1 MQDGSR
7 LSPRIVL
14 GPWERLG
21 AEARGIRFAVFI
33 VEQGVPA
40 EMELDDYDAVSLH
53 AMAYTRN
60 GTPVATGR
68 LLPDGHIGRIAVLK
82 QARGAGVGG
91 ADSGRADCAGAPPR
105 PSYARIA
112 CSNTGQG
119 FLRGKRFC
127 RARRSIHGGGYCPRC
142 HDPRGEMRG

>member
-91 ADSGRADCAGAPPR
+91 QILDALIAQGHRQGHRTLVLHAQTQAKGFYEAKGFVAQGEAFMEAG
-105 PSYARIA
+105 IA
-112 CSNTGQG
+112 HVVMT
-119 FLRGKRFC
+119 RVVK
-127 RARRSIHGGGYCPRC
+127 
-142 HDPRGEMRG
+142 